1 MKIEVTA
8 EIWQEGNMFVGY
20 CHELEVASAGR
31 TSEEAL
37 KNLREAIEIALEET
51 AKKGSLPAL
60 LEEAGFVFDSAE
72 PPPYASSPRTRS
84 CRQQNLWVSLPSL

>member
-37 KNLREAIEIALEET
+37 RNLSEAIGIFLEET

-60 LEEAGFVFDSAE
+60 LEEAGFVLDGGEA
-72 PPPYASSPRTRS
+72 PLVASSARS
-84 CRQQNLWVSLPSL
+84 RFCAFEKLTLKLPSL